1 MRLQI
6 FNVKDEREF
15 DYDESPKT
23 FNSLN
28 KSKVIK
34 EFKSVN
40 GKITIKKVDKV
51 FFVNFNFKCKLEVFS
66 SLTFEPF
73 IYNHKFNEDLQFTND
88 EKYCDDEIIFVDND
102 ELNLDE
108 IVYSLIITTL
118 PIRLVK
124 KGEKA
129 PSGEHFRVL
138 SEDEYL
144 KEKSSQGNPFDKLK
158 DLDL

>member
-6 FNVKDEREF
+6 FNVKDERVFE
-15 DYDESPKT
+15 YDESPKT

-28 KSKVIK
+28 NSKVIK
-34 EFKSVN
+34 EFKSVK

-51 FFVNFNFKCKLEVFS
+51 FFVNFNFNCKLEVYS

-73 IYNHKFNEDLQFTND
+73 EYNHKFNEDLQFAND
-88 EKYCDDEIIFVDND
+88 EKYCDDDTILVDND

-118 PIRLVK
+118 PIKLTK
-124 KGEKA
+124 KGERA
-129 PSGEHFRVL
+129 PHGEHFRVL

-144 KEKSSQGNPFDKLK
+144 KEESSQGNPFDKLK